1 MAGPSPDRDLFR
13 FGLFEFDAASREL
26 RKQGRIV
33 RISGQPVEIL
43 AMLLSHPGEVVTRED
58 LQQKLWGADTFV
70 DFEHSLNAAMKRLRA
85 VIGDSAETPRFIE
98 TLARR
103 GYRFIA
109 PVQHESTARA
119 AEVLAQ
125 PIPTPAR
132 NRSRLSRLIVPGLL
146 AAALLVAAGLT
157 IRLGGSRPADT
168 PAAQIRSLAV
178 LPLKNLSGNPEDD
191 YFSDGLTDELRAQLA
206 GISALRVISQT
217 SSLHYKGTNKPLSEI
232 ARELDVKAVVEGSV
246 LHSGDRVR
254 INVQLVQAAPERRIW
269 GQSYERDLHGILRL
283 QSDVAQAIAD
293 EVRVKLTAGEK
304 ARLSAVRASD
314 PQAHLD
320 YAKGRVYW
328 NKRTEEGL
336 RKSIEYFHQAIAKD
350 PGYALAQAGL
360 ADAWVSMAWYAYVP
374 PREAFPAAKD
384 AATNAL
390 KLDPGLAEAHTTLAF
405 ITLYYDWDW
414 AGAEREFQRAIQ
426 LNPNYANAHH
436 WYAEYLSLTGRHE
449 RAIQESE
456 RARDL
461 DPLSSIIK
469 TWVGSRYYFAR
480 RYDMAV
486 EQYRSVL
493 ETDPDFVPVHLTLGQ
508 AYEQKGMLPEAIAEL
523 EKGVTLSGASPVC
536 LAALAHAYGV
546 AGRAGQASNLI
557 GELRELSA
565 RRYVSPFDLATALVG
580 SGDKQRAL
588 ASVLA
593 AVEERSPR
601 LLFLKVDPRFDV
613 LRPNARFQELV
624 AQVYPPNRTQ

>member
-1 MAGPSPDRDLFR
+1 MAGRSPDRDLFR
-13 FGLFEFDAASREL
+13 FGLFEFDAPSREL

-546 AGRAGQASNLI
+546 AGRAGQASSLI

-565 RRYVSPFDLATALVG
+565 RRYVSPFDLATAFVG